1 MLIYVFVAL
10 FPLLVGTFYNAK
22 IAAKASVNETN
33 TIKYLRK
40 RWAWLFLAAL
50 PMLAL
55 IALRGSDVGADTSGY
70 LKFFNQMVDTPWR
83 SIFIVNESE
92 YQFEPGFVVFE
103 KLITYVTQN
112 AKVYQVIYSS
122 VYLLAVVTFA
132 NQLEKANFSF
142 LFFFATLGTYIF
154 MFTGVRQCLAMS
166 ICLFS
171 YKFIKEHKFI
181 PFLLL
186 LVLAFTFHKSAILFI
201 AAYFIYKRKI
211 SWLNTLIYAAF
222 GALAYVYIKAIQEWF
237 NDVLDYDYGIEET
250 GSGLIFL
257 LVVTAIT
264 AFSYFTVLYYKKQ
277 TKESVGLLNIGVIT
291 VILWVLRLA
300 TRVAERPSFYFLF
313 FTAAMLCY
321 GLDAPDKGRDRIIYK
336 VAVYSACMI
345 LFVYRFLSSFSY
357 MIPYHSFFN

>member
-10 FPLLVGTFYNAK
+10 FPLLIGTFYNAK

-33 TIKYLRK
+33 TKKYLRK

-50 PMLAL
+50 PMFAL

-83 SIFIVNESE
+83 SIFIVNESA

-103 KLITYVTQN
+103 KLITYITQN

-142 LFFFATLGTYIF
+142 LFFFATLGIYTF

-171 YKFIKEHKFI
+171 YKFIKERKFI

-201 AAYFIYKRKI
+201 GAYLIFNRKI
-211 SWLNTLIYAAF
+211 NWLNSLFYVAF
-222 GALAYVYIKAIQEWF
+222 GTLAYLYIEIIQEWF

-257 LVVTAIT
+257 LIVTAIT

-313 FTAAMLCY
+313 FTAAMLCH
-321 GLDAPDKGRDRIIYK
+321 GLDAPTKERDRIIYK
-336 VAVYSACMI
+336 VVVYLICM
-345 LFVYRFLSSFSY
+345 LLYAYRFTTNFAS
-357 MIPYHSFFN
+357 MIPYQMFF